1 MSTKILIADDEP
13 NILISL
19 EFLMK
24 REGYTVLLA
33 RDGQEALDVI
43 VRERPQL
50 VLLDVMMPIKTGFDV
65 CHEVRANEALKD
77 TCIVM
82 LTAKGRDTD
91 VAKGL
96 ALGANA
102 YMTKPFSTKELVQ
115 KVQELLA
122 GGTGSTA

>member
-24 REGYTVLLA
+24 REGYEVVLA
-33 RDGQEALDVI
+33 RDGQEAVDAI
-43 VRERPQL
+43 VRERPAL
-50 VLLDVMMPIKTGFDV
+50 VLLDVMMPVKTGFDV
-65 CHEVRANEALKD
+65 CHEVRAHDAVRD
-77 TCIVM
+77 TLIVM

-91 VAKGL
+91 VAKGM

-102 YMTKPFSTKELVQ
+102 YMTKPFSTRELVQ
-115 KVQELLA
+115 KVKELLETCA
-122 GGTGSTA
+122 